1 MFPQLPVT
9 SYTLSSLTSMCS
21 HLHVSPSSIT
31 LWLTNVPTVTS
42 YPTTLVSVH
51 QHHSFSI
58 WLQVIKDL
66 LMFPQLPVTSYTL
79 SSLTSMCSHLHVS
92 PSSITLWLQGMSG
105 LPQFPQLP
113 VTQPPLSQCVPITL
127 SLSGAL
133 IIYCS
138 SASRNERLTTDPTV
152 TSCLP
157 PLATVCPIIYCSF
170 IVSNTWNHDYQI
182 TELQSYK
189 I

>member
-21 HLHVSPSSIT
+21 HLHLSPSSIT
-31 LWLTNVPTVTS
+31 LR
-42 YPTTLVSVH
+42 
-51 QHHSFSI
+51 
-58 WLQVIKDL
+58 LQGMKDL

-113 VTQPPLSQCVPITL
+113 VTQPPCL
-127 SLSGAL
+127 
-133 IIYCS
+133 
-138 SASRNERLTTDPTV
+138 SASTSLFLYLASSNQRLIKVSTV
-152 TSCLP
+152 TSYTISSL
-157 PLATVCPIIYCSF
+157 TSMCSHLH
-170 IVSNTWNHDYQI
+170 VSP
-182 TELQSYK
+182 
-189 I
+189 